1 MKIYLASPFFK
12 EEEIKLR
19 DEVLKFLEEFNLEV
33 FSPEHHAVKRWDC
46 LKRLIISL
54 QIEI

>member
-54 QIEI
+54 